1 MIGLWPNVRA
11 LPEILPFGPD
21 TILPLAGSID
31 VLPPKKVDGFSVI
44 VMPFTVTWVI
54 FLNTVNSSQS
64 TIKVHRGLAVGVDV
78 MGDLLGLSD
87 GLADV
92 LEVFRNA
99 ARTGAHTCV
108 LIRQEQYLR
117 RSHEVLRIGSAQH
130 RRSL

>member
-78 MGDLLGLSD
+78 MGDLLGLTVVGVAVVGD
-87 GLADV
+87 LLGLAVVGVAVVGDS
-92 LEVFRNA
+92 LGA
-99 ARTGAHTCV
+99 AVVGK
-108 LIRQEQYLR
+108 
-117 RSHEVLRIGSAQH
+117 
-130 RRSL
+130 